1 MEPTTY
7 GIVSI
12 VPVIVLIVVALIT
25 KRTFES
31 LLIATLLALILGY
44 KGDWFYAL
52 IEQIQTVSAE
62 NVWVLLVVGLLGGL
76 VGVLEKSRAAMGFTG
91 VLSRFATTKK
101 RSLLAE
107 WLLSVVLFVDDY
119 LNILATGSITK
130 RLNDSHRIHR
140 TMTAYVIGSTS
151 APVVVLIPLSSWSI
165 YYASLIDT
173 TGIVPE
179 GGSAT
184 LVYIQ
189 SIPFMFYPML
199 CLLVLLL
206 VITGVIPLFGPMRKF
221 QKEAEET
228 GVLFPDGKPVGQD
241 DADPFP
247 EEPPA
252 KTRHPAGLWDLVLP
266 IAVLV
271 AATIIF
277 DIDVLTGV
285 VVALI
290 FTGILYLARRLMSI
304 AEYVDGVW
312 EGFSTMVSVLALLV
326 IAFMFKSA
334 CESLGMD
341 QFIIEKVAPLM
352 GGQLLPFV
360 IFLVATVMTFAL
372 ANAWGVSAIMVP
384 LVVPLVQ
391 AMDANMAVAIAAI
404 FSGSVFGTQLCFY
417 SDNSI
422 LIGQATNILPLD
434 HVKTQMP
441 FALCAGAL
449 AAGAYLIYGLA
460 FL

>member
-1 MEPTTY
+1 M
-7 GIVSI
+7 
-12 VPVIVLIVVALIT
+12 
-25 KRTFES
+25 
-31 LLIATLLALILGY
+31 
-44 KGDWFYAL
+44 
-52 IEQIQTVSAE
+52 
-62 NVWVLLVVGLLGGL
+62 
-76 VGVLEKSRAAMGFTG
+76 
-91 VLSRFATTKK
+91 
-101 RSLLAE
+101 
-107 WLLSVVLFVDDY
+107 
-119 LNILATGSITK
+119 
-130 RLNDSHRIHR
+130 
-140 TMTAYVIGSTS
+140 
-151 APVVVLIPLSSWSI
+151 
-165 YYASLIDT
+165 
-173 TGIVPE
+173 
-179 GGSAT
+179 
-184 LVYIQ
+184 
-189 SIPFMFYPML
+189 
-199 CLLVLLL
+199 
-206 VITGVIPLFGPMRKF
+206 
-221 QKEAEET
+221 
-228 GVLFPDGKPVGQD
+228 
-241 DADPFP
+241 
-247 EEPPA
+247 
-252 KTRHPAGLWDLVLP
+252 
-266 IAVLV
+266 
-271 AATIIF
+271 
-277 DIDVLTGV
+277 LTGV

-441 FALCAGAL
+441 FSLCAGAL

>member
-189 SIPFMFYPML
+189 SIPFMFYHML

-252 KTRHPAGLWDLVLP
+252 KSRHTAGLWDLVLP

-271 AATIIF
+271 AATILF

-434 HVKTQMP
+434 HVRTQMP
-441 FALCAGAL
+441 FALCAGVL
-449 AAGAYLIYGLA
+449 AAAAYLIYGFA